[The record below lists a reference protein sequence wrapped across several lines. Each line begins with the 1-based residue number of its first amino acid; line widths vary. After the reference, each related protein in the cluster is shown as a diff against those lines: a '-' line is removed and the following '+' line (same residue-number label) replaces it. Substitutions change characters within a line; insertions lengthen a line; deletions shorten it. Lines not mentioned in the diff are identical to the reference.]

1 MISISEFGVINNSEF
16 RIPNSELKENSEFRT
31 LNRVMKEAYIVSSVR
46 TAIGKAPRGT
56 LRNVRPDDLGAT
68 AVTGAIANVPKLEP
82 AQIDDVIMGCAFP
95 EGEQGFNLGRVVAQR
110 AGLPDSVPGCTVNR
124 FCASGLQTIAM
135 ASQAI
140 MTGQADLIVAG
151 GAESM
156 SLMPMGGNYLS
167 PNPELVSNSP
177 NTYIT
182 MGITAEN
189 VAKEYNI
196 SRHDQDQF
204 ALRSHKRAL
213 AAIGRDRFQAEI
225 IPIKFKET
233 VYAEGKP
240 QTLERIFEVD
250 EGPRSDTSMEALAKL
265 KPVFHAQGTVT
276 AGNSSQMSD
285 GAAAAVVMSM
295 RMMNQL
301 KVRPMAK
308 LLGYAVAG
316 VAPEIMGIGPVA
328 AVPKVLKQ
336 VGLTLN
342 DIGLIE
348 LNEAFA
354 GQSLAVIRKLGLD
367 EDIINVNGGA
377 IALGHPLGC
386 TGAKLTATIL
396 HEMQR
401 RDIRYGMVTMCIGG
415 GMGAAGVFENL
426 ML

>member
-1 MISISEFGVINNSEF
+1 
-16 RIPNSELKENSEFRT
+16 
-31 LNRVMKEAYIVSSVR
+31 MKEAYIVSSVR
-46 TAIGKAPRGT
+46 TAIGKAPRGA

-68 AVTGAIANVPKLEP
+68 AVRGAIARVEKLDP
-82 AQIDDVIMGCAFP
+82 AQIDDVIIGCAFP
-95 EGEQGFNLGRVVAQR
+95 EGEQGFNLGRIVAQR
-110 AGLPDSVPGCTVNR
+110 AGLPDAVPGCTVNR

-140 MTGQADLIVAG
+140 MTGQADVIVAG

-167 PNPELVSNSP
+167 PNPELIDSSP
-177 NTYIT
+177 DTYIT
-182 MGITAEN
+182 MGLTAEN
-189 VAKEYNI
+189 VAREFHI
-196 SRHDQDQF
+196 SREDQDRF
-204 ALRSHKRAL
+204 ALRSHHRAL
-213 AAIGRDRFQAEI
+213 TAIKTGRFSEEI
-225 IPIKFKET
+225 VPVSLKESF
-233 VYAEGKP
+233 YANGKL
-240 QTLERIFEVD
+240 QKSERVFEVD

-265 KPVFHAQGTVT
+265 KPVFHDKGTVT

-285 GAAAAVVMSM
+285 GAAAAVVMSIKM
-295 RMMNQL
+295 INKL
-301 KVRPMAK
+301 KIKPMGR

-354 GQSLAVIRKLGLD
+354 AQSLAVIRKLGLN

-386 TGAKLTATIL
+386 TGAKLTATLL

-401 RDIRYGMVTMCIGG
+401 RGIRYGMITMCVGG

-426 ML
+426 L